1 MQTRVTETQDAL
13 RLDPNDVIVY
23 SNLAQAFLGRNRS
36 DTARTTIQEALARKL
51 DSGFLRLMLYV
62 INFL

>member
-13 RLDPNDVIVY
+13 RLDPNDVIV
-23 SNLAQAFLGRNRS
+23 SLAQAFLGRNRS